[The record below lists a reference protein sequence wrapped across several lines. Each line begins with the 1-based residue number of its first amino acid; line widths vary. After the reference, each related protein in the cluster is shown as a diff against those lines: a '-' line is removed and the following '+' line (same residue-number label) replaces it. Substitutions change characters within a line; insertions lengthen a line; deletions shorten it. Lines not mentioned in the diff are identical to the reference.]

1 MSLTVGI
8 AAPYTTQE
16 SGMVHGE
23 PALLASP
30 GCYQRKPN
38 ELLNLV
44 LYNRDKEERIPRE
57 GTSIVERW
65 DGQWDNSEC
74 ACFTRQSSGWKWGC
88 RTEERQTQLYLDAS
102 IALFTPL
109 GTSQGCG
116 CCQLHHPVCSL
127 QRRPDTM

>member
-1 MSLTVGI
+1 MSLTVSI

-16 SGMVHGE
+16 SGVVHGE

-30 GCYQRKPN
+30 GCHQRKPN

-57 GTSIVERW
+57 GTSIMERW

-74 ACFTRQSSGWKWGC
+74 ACSHGKAQDGNGAVELKRDRPG
-88 RTEERQTQLYLDAS
+88 S
-102 IALFTPL
+102 IWMLL
-109 GTSQGCG
+109 
-116 CCQLHHPVCSL
+116 
-127 QRRPDTM
+127 